1 MDLCHDCDGLAVA
14 ISKRLESWP
23 GLDSFWDAARRRA
36 GSRDCRLCK
45 MMSDYIFDNPDVNAP
60 VPPTL
65 SRIYYGPTDREGD
78 ALSFVRFLGVFG
90 KPPLYYSD
98 ISVWSD
104 LGRCLGYFTSVPK
117 QMLMKILENNSSIF
131 RRRFWEHMY
140 VATIGK

>member
-1 MDLCHDCDGLAVA
+1 MDLCRDCEGLAFA

-23 GLDSFWDAARRRA
+23 GLDLFWNAARRRA

-45 MMSDYIFDNPDVNAP
+45 MMSDHIFDNAGVNAP

-65 SRIYYGPTDREGD
+65 SRIYYGSTDREGD

-104 LGRCLGYFTSVPK
+104 PGKYLHYMYFMSVPN
-117 QMLMKILENNSSIF
+117 M
-131 RRRFWEHMY
+131 
-140 VATIGK
+140 